1 MADPVSEREPIE
13 ELAEAFL
20 ARFRAGERPSLTE
33 VAAAHPELADQ
44 IRALFPAL
52 IEMEQAWSAVGPATA
67 AARARLECTM
77 PESLGDYRVIR
88 EIGRGGM
95 GVVYEAEQ
103 KALGR
108 RVALKVLPAGLAGDV
123 PRGPGSTA
131 KPARPPVCITP
142 TSSPSST
149 WDTPMARSTM
159 SCR

>member
-1 MADPVSEREPIE
+1 MTEIA
-13 ELAEAFL
+13 AE
-20 ARFRAGERPSLTE
+20 
-33 VAAAHPELADQ
+33 HPELADQ

-52 IEMEQAWSAVGPATA
+52 IEMEQAGSAVGPARA
-67 AARARLECTM
+67 AARAPMECTM

-108 RVALKVLPAGLAGDV
+108 RVALKVLPAGLASDA
-123 PRGPGSTA
+123 RARPGSTA
-131 KPARPPVCITP
+131 RPARPPVCITP
-142 TSSPSST
+142 TSFPSST
-149 WDTPMARSTM
+149 WDTPMARSFM